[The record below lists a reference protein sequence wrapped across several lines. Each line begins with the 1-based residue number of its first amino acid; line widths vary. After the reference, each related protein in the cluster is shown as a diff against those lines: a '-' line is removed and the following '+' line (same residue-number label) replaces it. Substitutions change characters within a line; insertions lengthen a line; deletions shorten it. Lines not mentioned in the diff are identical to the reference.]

1 MQPVLALH
9 LEETLI
15 GNQVSSPTSVKGV
28 LFRKIN
34 GSVEVLLLRN
44 DRNEWELPGGR
55 AEANET
61 PEACLSREIV
71 EETGLV
77 VAVGSCIHNGVL
89 TILPPH
95 TPSATDV
102 LISAYGCYLK
112 NPADTNAGIALSDE
126 HKAAAWIRVDDLAG
140 LSDVPETYRAAV
152 LSWKRKIDQQPQGIE
167 SSHNQP
173 RRGDRW

>member
-28 LFRKIN
+28 LFRKID
-34 GSVEVLLLRN
+34 GSAEVLLLRN

-55 AEANET
+55 
-61 PEACLSREIV
+61 PESGESPEECLSREIL

-77 VAVGSCIHNGVL
+77 VEVGSCVHSGVL

-95 TPSATDV
+95 APRATDV
-102 LISAYGCYLK
+102 LISAYGCHLK
-112 NPADTNAGIALSDE
+112 IPADANACIAISHE
-126 HKAAAWIRVDDLAG
+126 HNAAAWIRVDDLAG
-140 LSDVPETYRAAV
+140 LSDLPETYRAAG
-152 LSWKRKIDQQPQGIE
+152 LSWKRNIDQQPQGIE

-173 RRGDRW
+173 RRADRW